1 MDHASA
7 IAFAERWK
15 LDWNAHDLNA
25 LLAHF
30 TDDVVFTS
38 PIAAQVLPGSDGTL
52 RGKDELRHYWA
63 EGLRRIPALRFEV
76 QDVYV
81 GVDTVVINYRNH
93 VGNLVNE
100 VLIFHGPLVGEGH
113 ATYLVADAAA
123 ASGVVGAA

>member
-1 MDHASA
+1 MDHDTA
-7 IAFAERWK
+7 IEFAQRWRG
-15 LDWNAHDLNA
+15 DWNAHDLDA

-38 PIAAQVLPGSDGTL
+38 PIAAQVMPGCDGTL
-52 RGKDELRHYWA
+52 RGKAELRQYWA
-63 EGLRRIPALRFEV
+63 EGLRRIPDLHFEV
-76 QDVYV
+76 EDVYV
-81 GVDTVVINYRNH
+81 GVHTVVINYRNH

-100 VLIFHGPLVGEGH
+100 VLVFDGPLVSEGH